1 MKNKKF
7 HNSYIVNKKVNLV
20 KKEYSISSKQKK
32 ENKKVKWGSYSS
44 MINRFKISLKIL
56 KKRNYRNWLDIGS
69 GTGKFF
75 LLADKINFKTDYRVG
90 VEMSKNLLKYSKKK
104 KYKFKTQFVTSD
116 IMQLRDNKKYELVTL
131 IGVLQNC
138 GYQPDFFLKK
148 IIQKVKN
155 KGILFLTS
163 KNINWK
169 KFKEKKIFPEKNYS
183 WFDIK
188 DIEFCLKK
196 LKVKVLKKGGFIP
209 NKNRIVKINCAH
221 SFFILAKKN
230 I

>member
-7 HNSYIVNKKVNLV
+7 HNSCIVNKKVNLV

-104 KYKFKTQFVTSD
+104 
-116 IMQLRDNKKYELVTL
+116 
-131 IGVLQNC
+131 
-138 GYQPDFFLKK
+138 
-148 IIQKVKN
+148 
-155 KGILFLTS
+155 
-163 KNINWK
+163 NIN
-169 KFKEKKIFPEKNYS
+169 
-183 WFDIK
+183 
-188 DIEFCLKK
+188 LKH
-196 LKVKVLKKGGFIP
+196 
-209 NKNRIVKINCAH
+209 N
-221 SFFILAKKN
+221 S
-230 I
+230 

>member
-1 MKNKKF
+1 
-7 HNSYIVNKKVNLV
+7 
-20 KKEYSISSKQKK
+20 
-32 ENKKVKWGSYSS
+32 
-44 MINRFKISLKIL
+44 
-56 KKRNYRNWLDIGS
+56 
-69 GTGKFF
+69 
-75 LLADKINFKTDYRVG
+75 
-90 VEMSKNLLKYSKKK
+90 
-104 KYKFKTQFVTSD
+104 
-116 IMQLRDNKKYELVTL
+116 MQLRYNKKYELVTL
-131 IGVLQNC
+131 IGVLENC

-155 KGILFLTS
+155 KGIFFLTS

-169 KFKEKKIFPEKNYS
+169 KFKEKKIFPEKNHS